1 MARRIW
7 ITVAL
12 VIVALVLLAYLF
24 FTPVSMEG
32 TGVRRD

>member
-1 MARRIW
+1 MTRRIW

-32 TGVRRD
+32 TGTRSG